1 MAVLEKIRSKTVF
14 LIVIIGLAL
23 FAFVISDFIGRGKFS
38 GGVPSA
44 IGSVNGED
52 IPIGP
57 FREQVENAQRQYAG
71 AGSAWVA
78 QQIWKQ
84 NVQQTLLNQQVE
96 KLGLSVEKEQILA
109 ILEKSELGKDPNFTN
124 EFGVFDANKFTAYI
138 ANIKSS
144 NPQAYAQWKLQE
156 NAIVQETKMQ
166 MYFSLIGAGLGVT
179 KAEAEIDYAQ
189 EKDMADINYVALPY
203 STIDDKSINVSDSE
217 IEQYIKKHEKQF
229 KQEAYRNIQYVVINE
244 RPSAEDIQKEKE
256 ATLQYLRPEIVFNA
270 KTNKNDTIAS
280 FATVKNVREY
290 VNRRSNVPF
299 DSLFVKKSD
308 LPVMYADTLFNLPIG
323 KVFGPYEDG
332 NTVKLSR
339 MLAKEMNGAV
349 NVSHILVAYEGSQ
362 GANPAL
368 KRTKEEAKARAEELL
383 TQAKTPEANF
393 DILAITS
400 SDDPSVQRRGANLG
414 YITKGQMVKPFE
426 EFAFNNPAGTV
437 GVVETD
443 YGFHVIKVID
453 KVNTVQLATIVHN
466 IEPSDKTINELFSK
480 VTKFEM
486 DVNEK
491 PKEFGAI
498 AKKSDLSVLRGDY
511 LHINDDNIPGL
522 GSNRPLVKWLFEK
535 DTKIGDVKMFNS
547 NSNYVVAQ
555 LVKKGEEGISSVAD
569 VRDIV
574 KPILIKQKKAEIL
587 KGKAKGGNLEAIAS
601 ANKTEI
607 KTANGL
613 TMKSAII
620 TNEGREPRVVGAAF
634 GLKQGATSK
643 PIEGERG
650 VYVIKLNSL
659 QVATPPINYRPYAKA
674 IETQRLSGAID
685 EVLNALE
692 STAKIK
698 NNLSTFY

>member
-1 MAVLEKIRSKTVF
+1 MV
-14 LIVIIGLAL
+14 
-23 FAFVISDFIGRGKFS
+23 
-38 GGVPSA
+38 
-44 IGSVNGED
+44 
-52 IPIGP
+52 
-57 FREQVENAQRQYAG
+57 
-71 AGSAWVA
+71 
-78 QQIWKQ
+78 
-84 NVQQTLLNQQVE
+84 
-96 KLGLSVEKEQILA
+96 
-109 ILEKSELGKDPNFTN
+109 
-124 EFGVFDANKFTAYI
+124 
-138 ANIKSS
+138 
-144 NPQAYAQWKLQE
+144 
-156 NAIVQETKMQ
+156 
-166 MYFSLIGAGLGVT
+166 
-179 KAEAEIDYAQ
+179 
-189 EKDMADINYVALPY
+189 
-203 STIDDKSINVSDSE
+203 
-217 IEQYIKKHEKQF
+217 
-229 KQEAYRNIQYVVINE
+229 
-244 RPSAEDIQKEKE
+244 
-256 ATLQYLRPEIVFNA
+256 
-270 KTNKNDTIAS
+270 
-280 FATVKNVREY
+280 
-290 VNRRSNVPF
+290 
-299 DSLFVKKSD
+299 
-308 LPVMYADTLFNLPIG
+308 
-323 KVFGPYEDG
+323 
-332 NTVKLSR
+332 
-339 MLAKEMNGAV
+339 AKEMNGAV

-601 ANKTEI
+601 ANKTEV

-620 TNEGREPRVVGAAF
+620 ANEGREPRVVGAAF
-634 GLKQGATSK
+634 GLKQGTTSK

-659 QVATPPINYRPYAKA
+659 QVAAPPINYRPYAKA